1 VSRAG
6 EDGQPRGPAGRLLRH
21 LALPGAFGLVSPLGC
36 GRIALYRS
44 VGGTSLGAGYVPN
57 AVAEAVIADGLAAWS
72 GEGSA
77 RRLLAA
83 TPASGAGR
91 TVGRSLAQAVV
102 HIDGHEQTVTL
113 DERES
118 PLLWLHR
125 RPGKD
130 GKPQISAEEFAA
142 GERFRS
148 DLTFA
153 RMMQRTTMNWDASL
167 APGARGPGGRDP
179 AGASDVALAA
189 RQRVNAACDRL
200 GPDLSGLAIDVC
212 GFLKGLDRVER
223 ERGWPA
229 RSAKVVLRL
238 ALKALAAHYGF
249 TLPPRSPS
257 RGSSVWHGENAR
269 PHLMPELAR

>member
-1 VSRAG
+1 MNRSGDMEGQRA
-6 EDGQPRGPAGRLLRH
+6 RLLRH
-21 LALPGAFGLVSPLGC
+21 LAQPGAFGRLSPLGC

-44 VGGTSLGAGYVPN
+44 THGTSLGAGYVPSE
-57 AVAEAVIADGLAAWS
+57 VAEDLIADGLASWS

-77 RRLLAA
+77 RRLLANQSG
-83 TPASGAGR
+83 SGAR
-91 TVGRSLAQAVV
+91 RALAEGVV
-102 HIDGHEQTVTL
+102 HVDGLMQAVTL

-148 DLTFA
+148 DLTLA
-153 RMMQRTTMNWDASL
+153 RMMPRTTMNWDAAL
-167 APGARGPGGRDP
+167 APDDRGAGARDP
-179 AGASDVALAA
+179 AGASDAALAA
-189 RQRVNAACDRL
+189 RQRVRLACDRL
-200 GPDLSGLAIDVC
+200 GPDLSGLAIDIC
-212 GFLKGLDRVER
+212 GFLKGLDCVER

-238 ALKALAAHYGF
+238 ALKALATHYG
-249 TLPPRSPS
+249 LAAAPAAKR
-257 RGSSVWHGENAR
+257 RDSVWHGENAR
-269 PHLMPELAR
+269 PRIMAASAR

>member
-1 VSRAG
+1 MSGAG
-6 EDGQPRGPAGRLLRH
+6 GRQAAVHPPLGETSARLLRH
-21 LALPGAFGLVSPLGC
+21 LVQAGAFGRVSPLGC
-36 GRIALYRS
+36 GRIALYRTT
-44 VGGTSLGAGYVPN
+44 GGTSLGAGY
-57 AVAEAVIADGLAAWS
+57 AVSEAADALVGDGLAIWS

-77 RRLLAA
+77 RCLLA
-83 TPASGAGR
+83 TEPGSGA
-91 TVGRSLAQAVV
+91 VPAAVEV
-102 HIDGHEQTVTL
+102 EGKLQEVML

-148 DLTFA
+148 ELTQA
-153 RMMQRTTMNWDASL
+153 HMMPRMTMNWDASL
-167 APGARGPGGRDP
+167 VPDGSSAGSRGP
-179 AGASDVALAA
+179 AAASDAAIAA
-189 RQRVNAACDRL
+189 RERVRLACDRL

-238 ALKALAAHYGF
+238 ALKALATHYGIAA
-249 TLPPRSPS
+249 PS
-257 RGSSVWHGENAR
+257 SSGTRRPSVWHGQDAR
-269 PHLMPELAR
+269 PYLLPERAG